1 MIFGHAGDL
10 NHCATYPASGT
21 LFITCVKK
29 KDKCTK
35 PLHQNSR
42 KVACYKKR
50 GLVPSNVVSLALL
63 LVRQHYWYVFVFML
77 YIELFNSTP
86 PPFFS
91 YWIQGEYEAALDIYD
106 SEVNMY
112 VNLSLHPNL
121 SINTMYSPYIVLY
134 TIPEVL
140 TQRICTTIKNFFRWW
155 SFPLFSWPLGL
166 GEIKCSSPPG
176 VMRVKLCSPLGA

>member
-1 MIFGHAGDL
+1 MGDL
-10 NHCATYPASGT
+10 NHCATYTTSGT

-29 KDKCTK
+29 KEKCTK
-35 PLHQNSR
+35 TLHQNFR
-42 KVACYKKR
+42 KVTGYKKR
-50 GLVPSNVVSLALL
+50 GLVPSNVVSTLL

-86 PPFFS
+86 PPPSFFY

-112 VNLSLHPNL
+112 VNYSLHPTMT
-121 SINTMYSPYIVLY
+121 INTMYFRYIVLY

-140 TQRICTTIKNFFRWW
+140 TQRICSTIKNFFRWW
-155 SFPLFSWPLGL
+155 SSPLFSWPLGL
-166 GEIKCSSPPG
+166 IQGWYCKA
-176 VMRVKLCSPLGA
+176 KLDAHHL